1 MKRDNVCMWHG
12 ADQVHFIWSQ
22 TKVKHYW
29 FNKVIEELFRCPNQY
44 EILEKHCKR
53 TGFPSCVFVIFMK
66 FTHLLNVSEIL
77 MRESILFSLHVLF
90 PFNVYVCVCFVY
102 IVKHL
107 NGRNTI
113 VENFV
118 WVTAVDNSWQEHLWA
133 VFHPFY
139 Q

>member
-44 EILEKHCKR
+44 EISENTARELDFHHVFLLFLWNLLTFWMCQKFWWEKVFSFHCM
-53 TGFPSCVFVIFMK
+53 FCS
-66 FTHLLNVSEIL
+66 LL
-77 MRESILFSLHVLF
+77 MCM
-90 PFNVYVCVCFVY
+90 CVCFVY